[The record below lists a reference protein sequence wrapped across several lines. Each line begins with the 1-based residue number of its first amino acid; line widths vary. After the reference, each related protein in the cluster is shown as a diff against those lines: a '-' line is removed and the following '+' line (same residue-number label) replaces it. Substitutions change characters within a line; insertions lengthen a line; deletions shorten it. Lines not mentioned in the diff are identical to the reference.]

1 MTRLIPCWSIPSY
14 ILFTMKFSTFLAA
27 VLAGAVTASNDGLGK
42 VDGKTCKKRWI
53 ESGRIQRDI
62 TTKG

>member
-1 MTRLIPCWSIPSY
+1 
-14 ILFTMKFSTFLAA
+14 MKFSTFLAA
-27 VLAGAVTASNDGLGK
+27 VLAGAVTATGDGLGE